1 MFVFPAGVS
10 FDPFLGCKNPVSAMR
25 LNIRASSLMLAY
37 GAYYKGLW
45 DKLKT
50 GN

>member
-1 MFVFPAGVS
+1 
-10 FDPFLGCKNPVSAMR
+10 MR
-25 LNIRASSLMLAY
+25 KPHTVTTAQFTSLMLAY